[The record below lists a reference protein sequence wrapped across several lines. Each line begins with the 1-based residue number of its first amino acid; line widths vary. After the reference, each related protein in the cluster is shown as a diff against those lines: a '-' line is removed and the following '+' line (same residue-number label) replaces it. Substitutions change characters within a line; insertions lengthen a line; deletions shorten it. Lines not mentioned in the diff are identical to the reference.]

1 MSRFPDANVL
11 CTQLI
16 REAGLTPP
24 PTDLEAVSS
33 LWPGLKVSEED
44 LDKEG
49 YLIFLGVQGAELMLR
64 RADPP
69 NRKRFTF
76 AHELGHWALSNMQDG
91 KLLFDKT
98 IQVARSNHSSRQ
110 TPEERW
116 CNEFAG
122 KLLMPT
128 TEVHR
133 YLRGNVENV
142 PKKLVTGHTIFHVSE
157 DAFLDRI
164 TDITGWI
171 IVYLIHGRALHKIGR
186 QFMRRNEDRKSADEL
201 VRDLLGQTRS
211 MVRFPNNQIRLPG
224 FTAYGALRGTTRE
237 TCSYLI
243 CLMAED
249 ANGIV
254 EPIIRNPLE

>member
-1 MSRFPDANVL
+1 MSSFPDTETL

-16 REAGLTPP
+16 HKAGFVPP
-24 PTDLEAVSS
+24 PTDLEAISS

-49 YLIFLGVQGAELMLR
+49 YLIFLGAQGAELILR
-64 RADPP
+64 KADPP

-91 KLLFDKT
+91 MLVFGKT
-98 IQVARSNHSSRQ
+98 IPKARSNHSSRQ

-133 YLRGNVENV
+133 YLRGNIEDV
-142 PKKLVTGHTIFHVSE
+142 PKKLVTGHTVFNVSE
-157 DAFLDRI
+157 EAFLDRI
-164 TDITGWI
+164 TDITGWL

-186 QFMRRNEDRKSADEL
+186 RFMRRNEDLVSADKL
-201 VRDLLGQTRS
+201 VRELLGQTRS
-211 MVRFPNNQIRLPG
+211 MMEFPNSQLRLPG
-224 FTAYGALRGTTRE
+224 FTAYGTLKSKMRE
-237 TCSYLI
+237 TCSYLV

-249 ANGIV
+249 AKGVVGPVVKNT
-254 EPIIRNPLE
+254 PK